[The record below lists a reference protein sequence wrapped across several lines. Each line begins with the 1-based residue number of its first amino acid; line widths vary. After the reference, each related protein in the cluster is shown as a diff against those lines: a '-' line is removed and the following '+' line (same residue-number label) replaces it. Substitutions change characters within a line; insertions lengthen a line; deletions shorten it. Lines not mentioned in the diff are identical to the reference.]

1 MKLSMPNKHLIFE
14 SHRENNHNNLFEE
27 TKNALN
33 SLVLKKIQNYMLLYQ
48 NFQMH
53 DIRINVSG

>member
-1 MKLSMPNKHLIFE
+1 MPNTHLIFE
-14 SHRENNHNNLFEE
+14 IITLRKQSQHLFAE

-33 SLVLKKIQNYMLLYQ
+33 SLVLIKIQNDMLLYQ

-53 DIRINVSG
+53 AIRLKE

>member
-14 SHRENNHNNLFEE
+14 SQRENSHNIYLQKQRSFEFPSPH
-27 TKNALN
+27 KD
-33 SLVLKKIQNYMLLYQ
+33 SNYMLLYQ
-48 NFQMH
+48 NFQKH

>member
-14 SHRENNHNNLFEE
+14 SHRENTQHLFAE

-33 SLVLKKIQNYMLLYQ
+33 SLVLIKIQNDMLLYQ

-53 DIRINVSG
+53 DIRLKE

>member
-1 MKLSMPNKHLIFE
+1 MKLSMPNTHLIFE
-14 SHRENNHNNLFEE
+14 IITLRKQSQHLFAE

-33 SLVLKKIQNYMLLYQ
+33 SLVLVKIQNDMLLYQ

-53 DIRINVSG
+53 AIRLKE

>member
-14 SHRENNHNNLFEE
+14 SHRENSHNNLFAE

-33 SLVLKKIQNYMLLYQ
+33 SLVLIKIQNYMLLYQ

-53 DIRINVSG
+53 DIKINVSG